1 MRVENRIKK
10 KKKKGGEKI
19 EGMELFIHSVE
30 DSFANDFHIERFA
43 SHNTLL

>member
-1 MRVENRIKK
+1 MRVENRIR
-10 KKKKGGEKI
+10 KKKKGKKNRRNGI
-19 EGMELFIHSVE
+19 IHSVE